1 MTTIEPVEGPVS
13 ITVVSDFVCPWCYI
27 GSVSVDRLAREYD
40 VEVRWAPYLLDP
52 TTPPEGKARKPQT
65 QAGDPPTR
73 IEETGAELGLHFSRG
88 RTWSSNSHLALEA
101 AEYAAETPHAADFH
115 RAMFKAYF
123 DDLEDIGQIDTIVRI
138 GESVGLEPA
147 PLREILQARAY
158 QGQVD
163 DGVRWAREVGVT
175 GVPTFIIDDRWS
187 VVGAQ
192 DYAVFESLMKKL
204 GKAPKT

>member
-1 MTTIEPVEGPVS
+1 ME
-13 ITVVSDFVCPWCYI
+13 
-27 GSVSVDRLAREYD
+27 REYE

-65 QAGDPPTR
+65 QPDDPPTR
-73 IEETGAELGLHFSRG
+73 IEAMGAELGLHFSRG

-101 AEYAAETPHAADFH
+101 AEFAAETPHAGPFH

-138 GESVGLEPA
+138 GDSVGLDA
-147 PLREILQARAY
+147 KDLREVLQARGY

-163 DGVRWAREVGVT
+163 DGIRWAREIGVT
-175 GVPTFIIDDRWS
+175 GVPTFIVADRWS

-192 DYAVFESLMKKL
+192 DYAVFESLLRKL
-204 GKAPKT
+204 GKSPKGR